1 VLGFLRVST
10 NARIVPKPIT
20 TQKAIGVVDAW
31 LSLPIV
37 RILHPGE
44 DHWSILRDLLSE
56 TGSAGNLATANCA
69 PQTLISDDFDTCA
82 GRIPSRTPEPF
93 SSGCIPLIAELCKTS
108 G

>member
-56 TGSAGNLATANCA
+56 TGSAGNLATDAHLAAIAIEN
-69 PQTLISDDFDTCA
+69 
-82 GRIPSRTPEPF
+82 
-93 SSGCIPLIAELCKTS
+93 GCELCSTDADF
-108 G
+108 GRFRHLRWTNPIANP